1 MALARFSV
9 FLKILVITMVI
20 LFNNHGASMMM
31 DLNKLATILVIA
43 WANQQMN
50 PTEVALAQLNALF
63 QIHAILAVIPML
75 PPCVKILMD
84 QNKLA
89 LTRQHVS
96 DSVRVTL

>member
-1 MALARFSV
+1 M

-31 DLNKLATILVIA
+31 DLNKLAIILVIA
-43 WANQQMN
+43 WANQQMS
-50 PTEVALAQLNALF
+50 PTEVVLVQLNVLSL
-63 QIHAILAVIPML
+63 IRAILAEIPML

-89 LTRQHVS
+89 STPQHVS

>member
-1 MALARFSV
+1 
-9 FLKILVITMVI
+9 
-20 LFNNHGASMMM
+20 MMM

-43 WANQQMN
+43 WANQQMS
-50 PTEVALAQLNALF
+50 PTEVVPVRSNALS
-63 QIHAILAVIPML
+63 QIPATLAEIPML

>member
-1 MALARFSV
+1 
-9 FLKILVITMVI
+9 
-20 LFNNHGASMMM
+20 MMM

-43 WANQQMN
+43 WANQPMS
-50 PTEVALAQLNALF
+50 PTEVVLVRSNALF
-63 QIHAILAVIPML
+63 LIRAILAEILML

-89 LTRQHVS
+89 SIPQHVS

>member
-1 MALARFSV
+1 MGRAQFSV

-31 DLNKLATILVIA
+31 VLNKLATILVIA

-50 PTEVALAQLNALF
+50 PTEVALVQLNALF
-63 QIHAILAVIPML
+63 QIHATLAVIPML
-75 PPCVKILMD
+75 HPCVKIPMD